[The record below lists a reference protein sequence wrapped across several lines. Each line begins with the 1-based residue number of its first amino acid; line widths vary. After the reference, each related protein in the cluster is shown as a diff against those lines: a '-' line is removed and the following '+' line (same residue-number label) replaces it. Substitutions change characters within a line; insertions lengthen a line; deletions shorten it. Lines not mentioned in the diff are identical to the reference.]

1 MNLIREYVEPDIKFR
16 GSEYEEKDEFLKM
29 EINKE
34 NFLKLFNQDF
44 TEEPALAKAYY
55 ENNCSEFKDDLKI
68 MLSNT
73 NPKKVQKKQKNNK
86 DKDYLIF
93 DVSKNVFYKKIQV
106 MNNNASQTM
115 INDSYNNNLNS
126 IHNVSVTGSGNFN
139 NNFSK
144 TSTNSVGNLFFDS
157 PKMVVKVNRIP
168 LNLIEDYII

>member
-1 MNLIREYVEPDIKFR
+1 
-16 GSEYEEKDEFLKM
+16 M

-34 NFLKLFNQDF
+34 NFFKIFNQDL
-44 TEEPALAKAYY
+44 TEDPALAKAYY
-55 ENNCSEFKDDLKI
+55 ENNCSEFKDDLQV

-93 DVSKNVFYKKIQV
+93 DVNKNVFYKKIQV
-106 MNNNASQTM
+106 MNSNIASKSVHNESFNHLNFVNGKNND
-115 INDSYNNNLNS
+115 ING
-126 IHNVSVTGSGNFN
+126 IAAAGTFN
-139 NNFSK
+139 HQFSK
-144 TSTNSVGNLFFDS
+144 TSNNSVGNLFFDS